1 MPGAS
6 PPVRTGL
13 NGFCEWRLGWCLSIA
28 CYIIQHAEGVLG
40 WRAVATAARMSRGMR
55 GRWNR
60 TRDASLRPAHPP
72 ATLPAP
78 PGVQSY
84 THNYETLAG
93 RLRMCC
99 LYQPAMAEHP
109 AQQKMLAML
118 DEAAMTRQHYWLW
131 LLACGGTLLDG
142 LSIFALGVALPLIIH
157 DMALRPATV
166 GLIGAA
172 IVLGAVAGALLGGP
186 AGDRFGRKRL
196 MLTDMSIVSAGAL
209 LSAIAKQP
217 ANLFIGQILVG
228 IGIGIDFAVAGT
240 YTSEMMPKRTRGRMM
255 VATIACQ
262 SVGMLIA
269 AAITIAVL
277 ALGGGLQAWRV
288 FLAAEGAT
296 GAVFLVLR
304 FSLPESIRWSMS
316 RGLNAQ
322 ASRVLAYLLPQE
334 RDEVRTLGAEAGS
347 STHHVALVTPEKGKS
362 GIGLLFARE
371 YRSRTILVSFPWFLL
386 DVATYGAGLFTPV
399 ILGAMNLSGQSSGVV
414 ASDFADAK
422 NSGLI
427 DVFLLMGFLAGLWA
441 VPRFGRLRM
450 QVGGFAGMAV
460 GMAILLG
467 STELTGGPSRHVPL
481 VFAGFILF
489 NLLMNAGPNSTT
501 FTLPPELFPTR
512 MRAAAGGLAAGT
524 AKIGATLGVFVM
536 PLLKAR
542 GGLPPVLILMAGC
555 SLLGLV
561 VTALLGREIA
571 EGYGLEDHQR
581 PAGPTS
587 PPGTIPTSAA

>member
-1 MPGAS
+1 M
-6 PPVRTGL
+6 
-13 NGFCEWRLGWCLSIA
+13 LSVI
-28 CYIIQHAEGVLG
+28 
-40 WRAVATAARMSRGMR
+40 SR
-55 GRWNR
+55 
-60 TRDASLRPAHPP
+60 
-72 ATLPAP
+72 
-78 PGVQSY
+78 
-84 THNYETLAG
+84 
-93 RLRMCC
+93 
-99 LYQPAMAEHP
+99 QPH
-109 AQQKMLAML
+109 
-118 DEAAMTRQHYWLW
+118 
-131 LLACGGTLLDG
+131 
-142 LSIFALGVALPLIIH
+142 I
-157 DMALRPATV
+157 
-166 GLIGAA
+166 
-172 IVLGAVAGALLGGP
+172 
-186 AGDRFGRKRL
+186 
-196 MLTDMSIVSAGAL
+196 
-209 LSAIAKQP
+209 
-217 ANLFIGQILVG
+217 LFIGQILVG
-228 IGIGIDFAVAGT
+228 VGIGIDFAVAGT

-269 AAITIAVL
+269 AASTTAVL

-322 ASRVLAYLLPQE
+322 AAQVLAHLLPQE
-334 RDEVRTLGAEAGS
+334 RDQVRALGAAAGS
-347 STHHVALVTPEKGKS
+347 ATHHVTLVAPETGTP

-371 YRSRTILVSFPWFLL
+371 YRSRTLLVSFPWFLL

-399 ILGAMNLSGQSSGVV
+399 ILGAMHLSGHRLGIV

-427 DVFLLMGFLAGLWA
+427 DVFLLLGFLAGLWA

-450 QVGGFAGMAV
+450 QVGGFAGMAG
-460 GMAILLG
+460 GMLILLI
-467 STELTGGPSRHVPL
+467 STELTGGPGRHVPL
-481 VFAGFILF
+481 VFGGFMLF

-524 AKIGATLGVFVM
+524 AKIGATLGVFVL
-536 PLLKAR
+536 PILKAR

-561 VTALLGREIA
+561 VTAVLGREIA

-581 PAGPTS
+581 PAGPTA
-587 PPGTIPTSAA
+587 PPGTIPTRAA